1 MFTIKAPYRLFI
13 SILCAIGLFA
23 LNGEVKGQTKTYL
36 TGQKTGNYFG
46 GGAAIS
52 LGPGSATLSAPMS
65 SHSTTNFLG
74 VGSTFRYFYGSTAIL
89 TGSTS
94 TPVKIRAAQDLGLV
108 GLLGA
113 GADTYLQIRNTSN
126 TDITAGTTTYLRVDK
141 PTLSGISVAV
151 GGLLGLIELQS
162 IKGVGYTGANDYV
175 LNTANTS
182 GGAAYNGNERVG
194 TAVASTS
201 KLLLDQSTNW
211 YLAVTP
217 SANYNAIRI
226 EAALPADLRVADVAR
241 ALEMNVYNAF
251 TETDGGI
258 CNTSPQFTSPG
269 EVLGGITL
277 NGGVVGG
284 LELSQLVANPQL
296 AINGNAGDYSSFSS
310 GLASVGVAN
319 SVAQSFYFDHKAT
332 ANDGIRL
339 QLGVEGSLI
348 DLDLLKMATIKF
360 NAYNGTSTTPVYQ
373 SNLSDLATLL
383 QLNLLNLVTI
393 NGSPN
398 HKKLDFIFKPSVQFD
413 RLEIV
418 FDQGVAAVGVLGD
431 ALRVYE
437 VNLAPTPPT
446 ITLQPTNAN
455 ANNICEGG
463 TASFDVT
470 ASVSAGGT
478 ITGYQW
484 QYFDSGTSSWVDAP
498 SGNTATLSLS
508 NVTNAM
514 NNRWYRAK
522 VSGGNASCP
531 QDVYSKEAKL
541 TVTPRAVASDIV
553 STGTTICPGIITNLT
568 ASSITVTTPSFKWY
582 SNAAL
587 TGSPL
592 STTNQLN
599 VSPSTTTSY
608 WVTVQGT
615 GKCENAPNSAK
626 EVIVT
631 VKPLQAPPILTITS
645 N

>member
-1 MFTIKAPYRLFI
+1 M
-13 SILCAIGLFA
+13 
-23 LNGEVKGQTKTYL
+23 KGQTKTYL
-36 TGQKTGNYFG
+36 TGQKTGNFFG

-74 VGSTFRYFYGSTAIL
+74 VGTTFRYFYGSTAIL

-94 TPVKIRAAQDLGLV
+94 TSVKIRAAQDLGLL
-108 GLLGA
+108 GILGA
-113 GADTYLQIRNTSN
+113 GADAYLQIRNTTN
-126 TDITAGTTTYLRVDK
+126 TAISGGTTTYLRIDK

-162 IKGVGYTGANDYV
+162 VKGVGYTGAADYI
-175 LNTANTS
+175 LNTANTA
-182 GGAAYNGNERVG
+182 GGANYNGDDKPG
-194 TAVASTS
+194 TGVSSTS
-201 KLLLDQSTNW
+201 KLLLDQSANW

-217 SANYNAIRI
+217 SSNYNAIRV
-226 EAALPADLRVADVAR
+226 EAALPADLRVADIAR
-241 ALEMNVYNAF
+241 GLEVNVYNAF
-251 TETDGGI
+251 TQTDGGA
-258 CNTSPQFTSPG
+258 CNLSPQFTSPG

-332 ANDGIRL
+332 ATDGVRL
-339 QLGVEGSLI
+339 QLGIQGSLI
-348 DLDLLKMATIKF
+348 DLDLLKLATIKF

-373 SNLSDLATLL
+373 SNLSSLATLL
-383 QLNLLNLVTI
+383 ELNLLNLVII
-393 NGSPN
+393 NGSPS
-398 HKKLDFIFKPSVQFD
+398 HKKLDFIFKPGVQFD
-413 RLEIV
+413 RLEVV

-431 ALRVYE
+431 ALRIYE
-437 VNLAPTPPT
+437 VNLAPTLPT
-446 ITLQPTNAN
+446 ITLQPTTAN
-455 ANNICEGG
+455 STNVCEGSAASFNI
-463 TASFDVT
+463 TAS
-470 ASVSAGGT
+470 ASAGGT

-484 QYFDSGTSSWVDAP
+484 QYFNTVDSTWTNAP
-498 SGNTATLSLS
+498 SGTTNTLNIAA
-508 NVTNAM
+508 VTNAM

-531 QDVYSKEAKL
+531 QDVYSKEVQL
-541 TVTPRAVASDIV
+541 TVTPRALASDITSAGATV
-553 STGTTICPGIITNLT
+553 CPGISTNLT
-568 ASSITVTTPSFKWY
+568 ASSVTVASPSFKWY

-592 STTNQLN
+592 SITNQLN
-599 VSPSTTTSY
+599 VAPTITTSY

-615 GKCENAPNSAK
+615 GKCENAPNTAK
-626 EVIVT
+626 QVT
-631 VKPLQAPPILTITS
+631 VTVNPLQSPPVLTISS